1 MKLTVITC
9 STNEL
14 VIINNGEVNM
24 KRKMYIFTV
33 VVFFIIAAFWWDQY
47 KQNKELTHFHQP
59 ITINQVEAIH
69 LWVKGTD
76 IIRVPKSE
84 YIKIVEWFN
93 QYDPQKISEEK
104 VPLSNAQVVVDT
116 VEGATII
123 INYIDGRIYV
133 SRNYGGSNLQYE
145 FLDDAPEL
153 ENFFEELIN

>member
-1 MKLTVITC
+1 MTHWFFWIWSDRLT
-9 STNEL
+9 N
-14 VIINNGEVNM
+14 
-24 KRKMYIFTV
+24 RKV
-33 VVFFIIAAFWWDQY
+33 
-47 KQNKELTHFHQP
+47 KSSHPKEWIQ
-59 ITINQVEAIH
+59 IEAIH

>member
-1 MKLTVITC
+1 MAHWFFGGLEEGRLTKGKVKL
-9 STNEL
+9 SHS
-14 VIINNGEVNM
+14 
-24 KRKMYIFTV
+24 
-33 VVFFIIAAFWWDQY
+33 
-47 KQNKELTHFHQP
+47 KEWIQ
-59 ITINQVEAIH
+59 IEAIH

-76 IIRVPKSE
+76 IVRVPKSE

-104 VPLSNAQVVVDT
+104 VPLSNAQVVIDT

-133 SRNYGGSNLQYE
+133 SRYDDGSNSQYE

>member
-1 MKLTVITC
+1 
-9 STNEL
+9 
-14 VIINNGEVNM
+14 M
-24 KRKMYIFTV
+24 KRKMYILTV
-33 VVFFIIAAFWWDQY
+33 VVFLIIAALWWGQY
-47 KQNKELTHFHQP
+47 KQNKELTNFHQP

-69 LWVKGTD
+69 LWEKGTD
-76 IIRVPKSE
+76 IKRVPKSE

-93 QYDPQKISEEK
+93 QYDPQKISEQK

-133 SRNYGGSNLQYE
+133 SRNDVGDSNLQYE